1 MTDSELRRLA
11 HYIVQEQ
18 ANNEQWLTAFAKAQA
33 KLREPEKRL
42 VGAKKAAEMLGISV
56 TLLRRIKDDENGVPQ
71 FSYVKGG
78 SKSSPLKFFAEI
90 EVDISNLLNS
100 SVPSYGRV
108 YFIFSSTWNER
119 CEALV
124 EP

>member
-18 ANNEQWLTAFAKAQA
+18 ANNEQWLMAYAKAQS
-33 KLREPEKRL
+33 KLREPVKRL
-42 VGAKKAAEMLGISV
+42 VGARQAAEMLGISV

-78 SKSSPLKFFAEI
+78 SKSSPLKFNAATLI
-90 EVDISNLLNS
+90 EEYERYVSKHGNLVDIKEHLKK
-100 SVPSYGRV
+100 VV
-108 YFIFSSTWNER
+108 
-119 CEALV
+119 
-124 EP
+124 